1 MAPADLPFNR
11 GFFEKFFNE
20 LRTLRA
26 DANMAGFGRARGG
39 QEHLAKMNNLSDAI
53 NRIRGELRGAIG
65 PRGAEHPYVNADLV
79 ALIDPPPA
87 EIAQDYIGIAN
98 NLITALQGQI
108 RKMVADQV
116 GGSFLKKWRRNKSN
130 KNKSRRMTKK
140 TRRYRAS
147 LV

>member
-11 GFFEKFFNE
+11 GFFENFFNE

-26 DANMAGFGRARGG
+26 DANMAGAGRARGG
-39 QEHLAKMNNLSDAI
+39 QEHLAKLNNLSDAI
-53 NRIRGELRGAIG
+53 NRIRGELRVAIG

-87 EIAQDYIGIAN
+87 EIALDYIGTAN

-108 RKMVADQV
+108 RKMTADHV
-116 GGSFLKKWRRNKSN
+116 GGSFLKKRKRSKSN
-130 KNKSRRMTKK
+130 KNKSRKSTKK
-140 TRRYRAS
+140 QRRY
-147 LV
+147 